1 MRVLRHC
8 LDAADHTC
16 LCDQLVALEQPETA
30 CLSIAFGSVHAIS
43 ALSSCHYATTLSAN
57 WVATS
62 SCQDAFSDQAT
73 EGSHHLAILQFIDP
87 IGAYGVASRHSDS
100 KTIVED
106 SKAALQQALLAAN
119 KPGELPAFIWC
130 SPSPGLEEGLLTG
143 IRELIGNDVPV
154 FGGSSADNDV
164 SGNWCMFDGQQLIQT
179 GFIIAVLFPSVPI
192 SYYFSCGY
200 EETPYSAIVTAAN
213 ERQLISLNNQP
224 AADVYNAWRGHNSQT
239 PLPAGPVLAASTF
252 SPLGRIVQQYEV
264 SMALL
269 SHPASIRA
277 DGSIDLFSQVNTGE
291 RITFMQGDTE
301 LLVERAATVSGIA
314 RQQLSNLYD
323 SKPQAAIVIF
333 CAGCMLAIP
342 DDIKRVHHGIRQALE
357 NIPFI
362 GGYTF
367 GEQGRFADGIN
378 RHGNLMISAIIF
390 GSDNESV

>member
-1 MRVLRHC
+1 MKVIRHY
-8 LDAADHTC
+8 LDTTDQDC
-16 LCDQLVALEQPETA
+16 FCDQLVALEQSETA
-30 CLSIAFGSVHAIS
+30 SLSIAFGSVRAIS
-43 ALSSCHYATTLSAN
+43 TLSSCHYAATLSTN

-73 EGSHHLAILQFIDP
+73 EGGNHLAILQFVDP
-87 IGAYGVASRHSDS
+87 SGAYGVASRHSDS
-100 KTIVED
+100 KTIVAD
-106 SKAALQQALLAAN
+106 SKAALKQALLAAN

-130 SPSPGLEEGLLTG
+130 SPSPGLEEGLLAG
-143 IRELIGNDVPV
+143 IRDLIGNDVPV

-200 EETPYSAIVTAAN
+200 EETSYSAVVTAAC
-213 ERQLISLNNQP
+213 ERQLISLDNQP
-224 AADVYNAWRGHNSQT
+224 AADIYNAWRGHNSQA
-239 PLPAGPVLAASTF
+239 PLQAGPVLAASTF
-252 SPLGRIVQQYEV
+252 SPLGRIVQQHDV
-264 SMALL
+264 NMALL
-269 SHPASIRA
+269 SHPALIRT
-277 DGSIDLFSQVNTGE
+277 DGSIDLFSRVNTGE

-342 DDIKRVHHGIRQALE
+342 DDIKRVHQGIRQELK

-390 GSDNESV
+390 GSVNESV

>member
-1 MRVLRHC
+1 MKVIRHY
-8 LDAADHTC
+8 LDVTDQAC
-16 LCDQLVALEQPETA
+16 FCDQLVALEQPETA
-30 CLSIAFGSVHAIS
+30 SLSIAFGSTKAITE
-43 ALSSCHYATTLSAN
+43 LSSCHYATMVSAG

-62 SCQDAFSDQAT
+62 SCRDAFSDRAT
-73 EGSHHLAILQFIDP
+73 ESNHHLAILQFVDP
-87 IGAYGVASRHSDS
+87 NGAYGVASRHSNS

-106 SKAALQQALLAAN
+106 SKAALEEALLAAN

-154 FGGSSADNDV
+154 FGGSSADNDI
-164 SGNWCMFDGQQLIQT
+164 SGNWCMFDGKQLINT
-179 GFIIAVLFPSVPI
+179 GFIIAVMFPSVPI

-200 EETPYSAIVTAAN
+200 EQTTLSAVVTGVS
-213 ERQLISLNNQP
+213 ERQLITLDNQP
-224 AADVYNAWRGHNSQT
+224 AADVYNNWRALNRHP

-252 SPLGRIVQQYEV
+252 SPLGRIVPQHDIN
-264 SMALL
+264 MALL
-269 SHPASIRA
+269 SHPARIRT
-277 DGSIDLFSQVNTGE
+277 DGSIDLFSRVHTGE
-291 RITFMQGDTE
+291 CITFMQGDTE
-301 LLVERAATVSGIA
+301 LLVQRAATVSDIA

-342 DDIKRVHHGIRQALE
+342 DDIKRVHQGIRQKLE

-390 GSDNESV
+390 GSVNESV

>member
-1 MRVLRHC
+1 MKVIRHY
-8 LDAADHTC
+8 LDATDQNYF
-16 LCDQLVALEQPETA
+16 CDQLVALEQPEKA
-30 CLSIAFGSVHAIS
+30 CLSIAFGSVKAIN
-43 ALSSCHYATTLSAN
+43 ALSTCHYATTLSAN

-62 SCQDAFSDQAT
+62 SCKDAFSDQVT

-87 IGAYGVASRHSDS
+87 SGSYGVASGHSDS

-130 SPSPGLEEGLLTG
+130 SPSPGLEEGLLAG

-164 SGNWCMFDGQQLIQT
+164 SGNWCMFDGKQLIQT

-200 EETPYSAIVTAAN
+200 EETPYSAIVTEASD
-213 ERQLISLNNQP
+213 RQLISLDNQP
-224 AADVYNAWRGHNSQT
+224 AADVYNAWRGHNSQA
-239 PLPAGPVLAASTF
+239 PLQPGPVLAASTF
-252 SPLGRIVQQYEV
+252 SPLGRIAQQHEV

-342 DDIKRVHHGIRQALE
+342 DDIKRVHHGIRQTLA
-357 NIPFI
+357 NVPFI

-367 GEQGRFADGIN
+367 GEQGRFADGVN

-390 GSDNESV
+390 GSINESV